1 MTFEEITNGL
11 YPKKYN
17 DKIIEWLKN
26 RYGNDEGE
34 KIFEEKKNFHSYY
47 EDLPDYGGKKNGHAM
62 AIYGGV
68 LVFALY
74 RSLPDYPEIEEI
86 QDFIQ
91 NLFMEPFVKL
101 GKFFD
106 LNKKMHMRLI
116 DMVFHRVGERD
127 RKDILS
133 YPDGFVNISEPYD
146 RSNQISRYA
155 FTKCPNADFA
165 KKHDL
170 LMKYVIELLLFCA
183 VFTLMV
189 KYAVRAGAVDGLFFY
204 PKEVQKRAIEIGL
217 SDQETINRKKKEF
230 MPMFFLI
237 MTILL
242 IVIVGIIN
250 NADNYKTAYL
260 QSLLFLEVMNWYDG
274 IVIDKIWVG
283 NDPFWLLPGTE
294 DLPHVQTWKQVIKK
308 RIILSFI
315 WIFGAALSAAVI
327 MLLRLFI
334 NKFNVI

>member
-17 DKIIEWLKN
+17 DKIVEWLKN

-34 KIFEEKKNFHSYY
+34 KIFEETKKNFLSYY

-101 GKFFD
+101 GKTFD

-170 LMKYVIELLLFCA
+170 LHVLPLLCNCDYFGIEQIHGKLIRCGTCGNSDRCDYCVVGDRNLLA
-183 VFTLMV
+183 
-189 KYAVRAGAVDGLFFY
+189 
-204 PKEVQKRAIEIGL
+204 KEY
-217 SDQETINRKKKEF
+217 ETIKDDKGFLVSRKK
-230 MPMFFLI
+230 
-237 MTILL
+237 
-242 IVIVGIIN
+242 
-250 NADNYKTAYL
+250 D
-260 QSLLFLEVMNWYDG
+260 
-274 IVIDKIWVG
+274 
-283 NDPFWLLPGTE
+283 
-294 DLPHVQTWKQVIKK
+294 
-308 RIILSFI
+308 
-315 WIFGAALSAAVI
+315 
-327 MLLRLFI
+327 
-334 NKFNVI
+334 